1 MQGCGRAQGQAMR
14 DRVGIRINHAECSPT
29 LSPKHIHQNLYSIC
43 ALDPHPLPQKGN
55 SDISVSTQPMGIP
68 TPTPESKQPEQFLV
82 HC

>member
-29 LSPKHIHQNLYSIC
+29 SSPKHMYQNRYSIC
-43 ALDPHPLPQKGN
+43 ALDPHPLRQKGN
-55 SDISVSTQPMGIP
+55 SDISVSTQHMGIL
-68 TPTPESKQPEQFLV
+68 TSPESEQPEQFLA